1 MTVCPRPA
9 YGNLSSFDVRI
20 RYYRSGPKTA
30 MVVVAGEFMTK
41 IDMSFTKGELRL
53 LIKLAYTGY
62 YVCDRD
68 GDSDAEKKT
77 KELLIDRLLQ
87 IALSYKVMEGIDYES
102 KYDRHFLDA
111 DREDSLLDD
120 YNDFIE
126 ETFWDE
132 LVYRL
137 GQRDLLNAVGEKEL
151 SKMELKERIAQEEEH
166 MEKYRREFEENG
178 IRRVKIAK

>member
-1 MTVCPRPA
+1 
-9 YGNLSSFDVRI
+9 
-20 RYYRSGPKTA
+20 
-30 MVVVAGEFMTK
+30 MTK
-41 IDMSFTKGELRL
+41 IDMSFTKDELRL

-68 GDSDAEKKT
+68 GDPKAEKKA

-87 IALSYKVMEGIDYES
+87 IALSYKVMEGIEYEG

-111 DREDSLLDD
+111 DSEDSLLDD

-137 GQRDLLNAVGEKEL
+137 GRRDLLNAVGEKEL
-151 SKMELKERIAQEEEH
+151 SGMELKERIAKEEEH
-166 MEKYRREFEENG
+166 MEKYRKEFEKNG
-178 IRRVKIAK
+178 IRRIEIPK